1 MAKKYFKKILA
12 YMERMILPLQK
23 LFHTTKLYSNMGTLT
38 EKQFYVLI
46 ETTKEGMPNPHCLD
60 DQTEIASSYDKD
72 YLMSLRKLT
81 LNWEQAADFYFPNRY
96 NDYANWSQD
105 LFYKYPTS
113 IILTY
118 ASYRKYKL
126 GNRAKSW
133 PKSETYY

>member
-1 MAKKYFKKILA
+1 
-12 YMERMILPLQK
+12 
-23 LFHTTKLYSNMGTLT
+23 MGTLT
-38 EKQFYVLI
+38 ENQMSKEFYVLI

-72 YLMSLRKLT
+72 YLMSLRERT

-96 NDYANWSQD
+96 NDNIHWEKD

-118 ASYRKYKL
+118 ASYKQYKL
-126 GNRAKSW
+126 GNRTITW
-133 PKSETYY
+133 PKGETYY